1 MPPSPPY
8 TFFVRFW
15 FWVTLSTPSTV
26 FFFCFLNFG
35 VLSTTYISLYT
46 VFAFIILYFS
56 SNDRL
61 DDDDEQSRSVAVA
74 LVVVVVVVVVE
85 VEVVVVVTS
94 SGSSRG

>member
-46 VFAFIILYFS
+46 VFAFIILLS

-61 DDDDEQSRSVAVA
+61 DDDEQSRSVAVA